1 LCETTVDGGTLAATT
16 EQRRRPKPS
25 DKKFGG
31 GFMPAD
37 ITAQNSPAVEL
48 AGAKRSHVRWY
59 VLLLISLMYMITYM
73 DRSNIS
79 IAAPAIAKEFGFNKT
94 EVALFF
100 SAFAWAYAAGQV
112 PGGWLA
118 DFFGPKRVL
127 LAIVPF
133 WSLMTAATA
142 WASGATSFFVVR
154 FVFGLGEAGAFPTAS
169 RAMQLWFPKS
179 ERGFVQG
186 MTHCFSRLAIAITPL
201 VAVVIMNAWGWR
213 WIFYI
218 FALLGILWSLVFFY
232 FYRNRPEDE
241 PRVNAAELAY
251 IRGTS
256 PNGEISPIATQ
267 LRSDVPWRAIFTS
280 PNMWFIAAA
289 YGCFFYGAYFYVSWF
304 PTYLLEFRH
313 LSLTSVGYLASLP
326 LISAMLGD
334 LAGGLLTD
342 HVLRKTGNLRLARRV
357 VAAPGLLLAALL
369 MIPAG
374 TTESAITAVL
384 CLTAS
389 NFFLELVLGP
399 AWAVPMDV
407 GGTSSGTVTA
417 VMNMVGAIGASISP
431 LVFGLLVERGS
442 WVAPFYVTAGVLTA
456 GSLIWIFLIDP
467 EKSVVD
473 RS

>member
-1 LCETTVDGGTLAATT
+1 
-16 EQRRRPKPS
+16 
-25 DKKFGG
+25 
-31 GFMPAD
+31 MPAD
-37 ITAQNSPAVEL
+37 VSAENGVAGKL
-48 AGAKRSHVRWY
+48 AGAKRTNIRWY

-79 IAAPAIAKEFGFNKT
+79 IAAPEMAKEFGFSKT

-127 LAIVPF
+127 LVIVPF

-142 WASGATSFFVVR
+142 WASGASSLFAVR
-154 FVFGLGEAGAFPTAS
+154 FAFGLGEAGAFPTAS

-201 VAVVIMNAWGWR
+201 AAVTIMNAWGWR

-218 FALLGILWSLVFFY
+218 FALLGIAWSVVFLL

-241 PRVNAAELAY
+241 ARVNTEELAH
-251 IRGTS
+251 IRGS
-256 PNGEISPIATQ
+256 LPNGEAHAAATL
-267 LRSDVPWRAIFTS
+267 LRSDVPWRSIFTS
-280 PNMWFIAAA
+280 PNMWFIAVA

-313 LSLTSVGYLASLP
+313 LSLNSVGYLASLP
-326 LISAMLGD
+326 LISAMAGD

-342 HVLRKTGNLRLARRV
+342 HVLRRTGNLRLARRV
-357 VAAPGLLLAALL
+357 VAAPGLFLAALL
-369 MIPAG
+369 LIPAG
-374 TTESAITAVL
+374 MTESAITAIL

-417 VMNMVGAIGASISP
+417 VMNMVGAVGASISP
-431 LVFGLLVERGS
+431 LVFGFLVERGS
-442 WVAPFYVTAGVLTA
+442 WVAPFFVTAAVLAA

-473 RS
+473 RHR

>member
-1 LCETTVDGGTLAATT
+1 MNGG
-16 EQRRRPKPS
+16 RS
-25 DKKFGG
+25 DQGGRKNGGDKTAGQKIDG

-37 ITAQNSPAVEL
+37 ITAQSDPVGSSPAIAF
-48 AGAKRSHVRWY
+48 AGAKRSHIRWY

-94 EVALFF
+94 EIALVF

-127 LAIVPF
+127 LVIVPF

-142 WASGATSFFVVR
+142 WASGATSLFVVR
-154 FVFGLGEAGAFPTAS
+154 FAFGLGEAGAFPTAS

-218 FALLGILWSLVFFY
+218 FALLGIAWSLVFFY

-241 PRVNAAELAY
+241 ARVNAAELAH
-251 IRGTS
+251 IRGTA
-256 PNGEISPIATQ
+256 NGEISPVATR

-313 LSLTSVGYLASLP
+313 LSLSSVGYLASLP

-369 MIPAG
+369 LIPAG
-374 TTESAITAVL
+374 TTDSAITAVL

-442 WVAPFYVTAGVLTA
+442 WVAPFYVTAGVLAA

-473 RS
+473 GS

>member
-1 LCETTVDGGTLAATT
+1 
-16 EQRRRPKPS
+16 
-25 DKKFGG
+25 
-31 GFMPAD
+31 MPAD
-37 ITAQNSPAVEL
+37 VTAASRPAGNL
-48 AGAKRSHVRWY
+48 AGVKRTNIRWY

-79 IAAPAIAKEFGFNKT
+79 IAAPEIAKEFGFSKT

-118 DFFGPKRVL
+118 DYFGPKRVL
-127 LAIVPF
+127 LVIVPF

-142 WASGATSFFVVR
+142 WASGASSFFWVR
-154 FVFGLGEAGAFPTAS
+154 FAFGLGEAGAFPTAS

-186 MTHCFSRLAIAITPL
+186 MTHCFSRLAIAITPPAA
-201 VAVVIMNAWGWR
+201 VAIMNVWGWR
-213 WIFYI
+213 WVFYI
-218 FALLGILWSLVFFY
+218 FALLGIIWSVAFLLL
-232 FYRNRPEDE
+232 YRNRPEDE
-241 PRVNAAELAY
+241 ARVNAEELAH
-251 IRGTS
+251 IRGPS
-256 PNGEISPIATQ
+256 PEGEINPAATQ
-267 LRSDVPWRAIFTS
+267 VRSDVPWRAIFTS

-313 LSLTSVGYLASLP
+313 LSLNSVGYLASLP
-326 LISAMLGD
+326 LISAMVGD

-342 HVLRKTGNLRLARRV
+342 HVLRITGNLRLARRV
-357 VAAPGLLLAALL
+357 VAAPGLFLAATLL
-369 MIPAG
+369 IPAA
-374 TTESAITAVL
+374 TTESAITAIL

-417 VMNMVGAIGASISP
+417 VMNMVGAVGASISP
-431 LVFGLLVERGS
+431 LVFGFLVERGS
-442 WVAPFYVTAGVLTA
+442 WIAPFYVTAAVLA
-456 GSLIWIFLIDP
+456 SGALIWIFLIDP
-467 EKSVVD
+467 EKSVVEPGPV
-473 RS
+473 RRLSS

>member
-1 LCETTVDGGTLAATT
+1 
-16 EQRRRPKPS
+16 
-25 DKKFGG
+25 
-31 GFMPAD
+31 MPAD
-37 ITAQNSPAVEL
+37 VTAEDGAAGQF
-48 AGAKRSHVRWY
+48 AGAKRTNIRWY

-79 IAAPAIAKEFGFNKT
+79 IAAPEIAREFGFSKT

-127 LAIVPF
+127 LVIVPF

-142 WASGATSFFVVR
+142 WASGATSLFWVR
-154 FVFGLGEAGAFPTAS
+154 FAFGLGEAGAFPTAS

-201 VAVVIMNAWGWR
+201 AAVMIMNAWGWR

-218 FALLGILWSLVFFY
+218 FALLGIAWSVVFFF
-232 FYRNRPEDE
+232 FYRNRPEE
-241 PRVNAAELAY
+241 EARVNAEELAY
-251 IRGTS
+251 IRGS
-256 PNGEISPIATQ
+256 LPNGEINPAAM
-267 LRSDVPWRAIFTS
+267 LVRSDVPWRSIFTS
-280 PNMWFIAAA
+280 PNMWFIAVA

-313 LSLTSVGYLASLP
+313 LSLSSVGYLASLP
-326 LISAMLGD
+326 LISAMVGD

-342 HVLRKTGNLRLARRV
+342 HVLRRTGNLRLARRV
-357 VAAPGLLLAALL
+357 VAAPGLFLAALL
-369 MIPAG
+369 LIPAG
-374 TTESAITAVL
+374 MTESALTAIL

-417 VMNMVGAIGASISP
+417 VMNMVGAVGASISP
-431 LVFGLLVERGS
+431 LVFGFLVERGS
-442 WVAPFYVTAGVLTA
+442 WVAPFFVTAAVLA
-456 GSLIWIFLIDP
+456 SGSLIWIFLIDP

-473 RS
+473 RHQSSSSR

>member
-1 LCETTVDGGTLAATT
+1 
-16 EQRRRPKPS
+16 
-25 DKKFGG
+25 
-31 GFMPAD
+31 MPAD
-37 ITAQNSPAVEL
+37 ITAQNSPAVEF

-79 IAAPAIAKEFGFNKT
+79 IAAPAIAREFGFNKT

-142 WASGATSFFVVR
+142 WASGATSFFMVR

-213 WIFYI
+213 WIFYV
-218 FALLGILWSLVFFY
+218 FALLGILWSLVFLY

-241 PRVNAAELAY
+241 PRVNAAELAH
-251 IRGTS
+251 IRGTL
-256 PNGEISPIATQ
+256 PNGEIGPVAMR

-313 LSLTSVGYLASLP
+313 LSLSSVGYLASLP

-374 TTESAITAVL
+374 TTDSAITAVL

-431 LVFGLLVERGS
+431 LVFGVLVERGS
-442 WVAPFYVTAGVLTA
+442 WVAPFYVTAGILAA

-473 RS
+473 

>member
-1 LCETTVDGGTLAATT
+1 
-16 EQRRRPKPS
+16 
-25 DKKFGG
+25 
-31 GFMPAD
+31 MPAD
-37 ITAQNSPAVEL
+37 ITAQSGLVETSPANAL
-48 AGAKRSHVRWY
+48 AGAKRSHIRWY

-127 LAIVPF
+127 LVIVPF

-142 WASGATSFFVVR
+142 WASGATSLFAIR
-154 FVFGLGEAGAFPTAS
+154 FAFGLGEAGAFPTAS

-213 WIFYI
+213 WIFYL
-218 FALLGILWSLVFFY
+218 FALLGIAWSVVFFY

-241 PRVNAAELAY
+241 PRVDAGELAH

-256 PNGEISPIATQ
+256 PNGDISPVATR
-267 LRSDVPWRAIFTS
+267 LRSNVPWRAIFTS

-313 LSLTSVGYLASLP
+313 LSLSSVGYLASLP
-326 LISAMLGD
+326 LISAMVGD
-334 LAGGLLTD
+334 VAGGVLTD
-342 HVLRKTGNLRLARRV
+342 HVLRKTGNLTLARRV

-369 MIPAG
+369 LIPAG
-374 TTESAITAVL
+374 TTDSAMVAIL

-431 LVFGLLVERGS
+431 LVFGFLVEQGS
-442 WVAPFYVTAGVLTA
+442 WVAPFYVTAGVLAT

-473 RS
+473 GA

>member
-1 LCETTVDGGTLAATT
+1 
-16 EQRRRPKPS
+16 
-25 DKKFGG
+25 
-31 GFMPAD
+31 MPAD
-37 ITAQNSPAVEL
+37 ITAQSDPVESRPAVQL
-48 AGAKRSHVRWY
+48 AGAKRTHVRWY

-127 LAIVPF
+127 LVIVPF

-142 WASGATSFFVVR
+142 WASGATSLFVVR
-154 FVFGLGEAGAFPTAS
+154 FAFGLGEAGAFPTAS

-213 WIFYI
+213 WIFYL
-218 FALLGILWSLVFFY
+218 FALLGIAWSLVFFY

-241 PRVNAAELAY
+241 KRVNAAELAH
-251 IRGTS
+251 IRDT
-256 PNGEISPIATQ
+256 PIGEISPVATR

-313 LSLTSVGYLASLP
+313 LSLSSVGYLASLP

-369 MIPAG
+369 LIPAG
-374 TTESAITAVL
+374 TTDSAITAVL

-431 LVFGLLVERGS
+431 LVFGLLVEQGS
-442 WVAPFYVTAGVLTA
+442 WVAPFYVTAGVLAA

-473 RS
+473 GS

>member
-1 LCETTVDGGTLAATT
+1 
-16 EQRRRPKPS
+16 
-25 DKKFGG
+25 
-31 GFMPAD
+31 MPAD
-37 ITAQNSPAVEL
+37 VTAASRPAGNL
-48 AGAKRSHVRWY
+48 AGVKRTNIRWY

-79 IAAPAIAKEFGFNKT
+79 IAAPEIAKEFGFSKT

-127 LAIVPF
+127 LVIVPF

-142 WASGATSFFVVR
+142 WASGASSFFWVR
-154 FVFGLGEAGAFPTAS
+154 FAFGLGEAGAFPTAS

-186 MTHCFSRLAIAITPL
+186 MTHCFSRLAIAITPPAA
-201 VAVVIMNAWGWR
+201 VAIMNVWGWR
-213 WIFYI
+213 WVFYI
-218 FALLGILWSLVFFY
+218 FALLGIIWSVAFLLL
-232 FYRNRPEDE
+232 YRNRPEDE
-241 PRVNAAELAY
+241 ARVNAEELAH
-251 IRGTS
+251 IRGPS
-256 PNGEISPIATQ
+256 PEGEINPAATQ
-267 LRSDVPWRAIFTS
+267 VRSHVPWRAIFTS

-313 LSLTSVGYLASLP
+313 LSLNSVGYLASLP
-326 LISAMLGD
+326 LISAMVGD

-342 HVLRKTGNLRLARRV
+342 HVLRITGNLRLARRV
-357 VAAPGLLLAALL
+357 VAAPGLFLAATLL
-369 MIPAG
+369 IPAA
-374 TTESAITAVL
+374 TTESAITAIL

-417 VMNMVGAIGASISP
+417 VMNMVGAVGASISP
-431 LVFGLLVERGS
+431 LVFGFLVERGS
-442 WVAPFYVTAGVLTA
+442 WIAPFYVTAAVLA
-456 GSLIWIFLIDP
+456 SGALIWIFLIDP
-467 EKSVVD
+467 EKSVVEPGPV
-473 RS
+473 RRLSS

>member
-1 LCETTVDGGTLAATT
+1 
-16 EQRRRPKPS
+16 
-25 DKKFGG
+25 
-31 GFMPAD
+31 MPAD
-37 ITAQNSPAVEL
+37 ITAQSDPVESRPAVQL
-48 AGAKRSHVRWY
+48 AGAKRTHVRWY

-127 LAIVPF
+127 LVIVPF

-142 WASGATSFFVVR
+142 WASGATSLFVVR
-154 FVFGLGEAGAFPTAS
+154 FAFGLGEAGAFPTAS

-201 VAVVIMNAWGWR
+201 VAVVIMKAWGWR

-218 FALLGILWSLVFFY
+218 FALLGIAWSLVFFY

-241 PRVNAAELAY
+241 ARVNAAELAH
-251 IRGTS
+251 IRDTQNS
-256 PNGEISPIATQ
+256 EISPVATR

-280 PNMWFIAAA
+280 SNMWFIAAA

-313 LSLTSVGYLASLP
+313 LSLSSVGYLASLP

-369 MIPAG
+369 LIPAG
-374 TTESAITAVL
+374 TTDSAITAVL

-431 LVFGLLVERGS
+431 LVFGLLVEQGS
-442 WVAPFYVTAGVLTA
+442 WVAPFYVTAGVLAA

-473 RS
+473 GS

>member
-1 LCETTVDGGTLAATT
+1 
-16 EQRRRPKPS
+16 
-25 DKKFGG
+25 
-31 GFMPAD
+31 MPAD
-37 ITAQNSPAVEL
+37 ITAESVAAVRL
-48 AGAKRSHVRWY
+48 AGAKRTHVRWY

-79 IAAPAIAKEFGFNKT
+79 IAAPAIAKEFGFSKT

-127 LAIVPF
+127 MVIVPF

-142 WASGATSFFVVR
+142 WAWGVTSLFVVR
-154 FVFGLGEAGAFPTAS
+154 FAFGLGEAGAFPTAS

-179 ERGFVQG
+179 ERGVVQG

-201 VAVVIMNAWGWR
+201 IAVVIMNAWGWR
-213 WIFYI
+213 WIFYS
-218 FALLGILWSLVFFY
+218 FALLGVLWSLVFFY

-241 PRVNAAELAY
+241 ARVNTAELAH
-251 IRGTS
+251 IRGTL
-256 PNGEISPIATQ
+256 PNGEIGAVAARAESK
-267 LRSDVPWRAIFTS
+267 VPWRTIFTS

-304 PTYLLEFRH
+304 PTYLFEFRH
-313 LSLTSVGYLASLP
+313 LSLSSVGYLAPLP

-334 LAGGLLTD
+334 LAGGILTD

-369 MIPAG
+369 LIPAG
-374 TTESAITAVL
+374 ATDSAMTAVL

-473 RS
+473 GA

>member
-1 LCETTVDGGTLAATT
+1 
-16 EQRRRPKPS
+16 
-25 DKKFGG
+25 
-31 GFMPAD
+31 MPAD
-37 ITAQNSPAVEL
+37 ITAQSSPAMAFV
-48 AGAKRSHVRWY
+48 GAKRTHIRWY

-79 IAAPAIAKEFGFNKT
+79 IAAPAIAKEFGFSKT

-127 LAIVPF
+127 LVIVPF

-142 WASGATSFFVVR
+142 WASSTTSFFVVR

-186 MTHCFSRLAIAITPL
+186 MTHCFS
-201 VAVVIMNAWGWR
+201 
-213 WIFYI
+213 
-218 FALLGILWSLVFFY
+218 LLGIAWSLVFFV

-241 PRVNAAELAY
+241 ERVNKAELAH
-251 IRGTS
+251 IRGTL
-256 PNGEISPIATQ
+256 PNGEIIPVTTKIESA
-267 LRSDVPWRAIFTS
+267 VPWRTIFTS

-313 LSLTSVGYLASLP
+313 LSLNSVGYLASLP

-334 LAGGLLTD
+334 LVGGILTD
-342 HVLRKTGNLRLARRV
+342 HILRKTGNLKLARRV
-357 VAAPGLLLAALL
+357 VAAPGLALAAVLL
-369 MIPAG
+369 IPAG
-374 TTESAITAVL
+374 TTDSAMTAVL

-431 LVFGLLVERGS
+431 LVFGFLVERGS
-442 WVAPFYVTAGVLTA
+442 WVAPFYVTAGVLTTGA
-456 GSLIWIFLIDP
+456 LIWIFLIDP

-473 RS
+473 G

>member
-1 LCETTVDGGTLAATT
+1 MSADTT
-16 EQRRRPKPS
+16 
-25 DKKFGG
+25 
-31 GFMPAD
+31 AD
-37 ITAQNSPAVEL
+37 SPARAL
-48 AGAKRSHVRWY
+48 AGAKPSRVRWY
-59 VLLLISLMYMITYM
+59 VLALISLMYMITYM

-79 IAAPAIAKEFGFNKT
+79 IAAPAIAKEFDFSKT
-94 EVALFF
+94 EIALLF

-118 DFFGPKRVL
+118 DYFGPKRVL

-142 WASGATSFFVVR
+142 WGFSLVSFFTIR
-154 FVFGLGEAGAFPTAS
+154 FAFGLGEAGAFPTAS

-179 ERGFVQG
+179 ERGLVQG
-186 MTHCFSRLAIAITPL
+186 VTHCFSRLAIAVTPL
-201 VAVVIMNAWGWR
+201 IAVLIMNAWGWR

-218 FALLGILWSLVFFY
+218 FALLGVAWSLVFLA

-241 PRVNAAELAY
+241 ARVNPQELAH
-251 IRGTS
+251 IRGTTVS
-256 PNGEISPIATQ
+256 AEAGPATL
-267 LRSDVPWRAIFTS
+267 LRSEVPWRAIFTS
-280 PNMWFIAAA
+280 PNMWFIALA

-313 LSLTSVGYLASLP
+313 LSLNSVGYLASLP
-326 LISAMLGD
+326 LISAMVGD
-334 LAGGLLTD
+334 VAGGVLTD

-357 VAAPGLLLAALL
+357 VAAPGLFLAALL
-369 MIPAG
+369 LIPAG
-374 TTESAITAVL
+374 TTDSAMIAIL

-417 VMNMVGAIGASISP
+417 VMNMVGAVGASISP
-431 LVFGLLVERGS
+431 LVFGFLVERGS
-442 WVAPFYVTAGVLTA
+442 WVAPFYVTAAVLA
-456 GSLIWIFLIDP
+456 SGSLIWIFLIDP
-467 EKSVVD
+467 QKSVVEA
-473 RS
+473 R

>member
-1 LCETTVDGGTLAATT
+1 
-16 EQRRRPKPS
+16 
-25 DKKFGG
+25 
-31 GFMPAD
+31 MPAE
-37 ITAQNSPAVEL
+37 IRASRPARSD
-48 AGAKRSHVRWY
+48 AGVKRTNIRWY

-79 IAAPAIAKEFGFNKT
+79 IAAPEIAKEFGFSKT

-142 WASGATSFFVVR
+142 WATGATSFFWVR
-154 FVFGLGEAGAFPTAS
+154 FAFGLGEAGAFPTAS

-201 VAVVIMNAWGWR
+201 IAVIIMNAWGWR

-218 FALLGILWSLVFFY
+218 FALLGIVWSVVFF
-232 FYRNRPEDE
+232 FLYRNRPEDE
-241 PRVNAAELAY
+241 ARVNAEELAH

-256 PNGEISPIATQ
+256 PDGEVTAAET
-267 LRSDVPWRAIFTS
+267 LVRSDVPWRTIFAS

-313 LSLTSVGYLASLP
+313 LSLSSVGYLASLP
-326 LISAMLGD
+326 LISAMVGD
-334 LAGGLLTD
+334 LVGGLLTD
-342 HVLRKTGNLRLARRV
+342 HVLRITGNLRLARRV
-357 VAAPGLLLAALL
+357 VAAPGLSLAALL
-369 MIPAG
+369 LIPAA
-374 TTESAITAVL
+374 TTDSAITAIL

-417 VMNMVGAIGASISP
+417 VMNMVGAVGASISP

-442 WVAPFYVTAGVLTA
+442 WIAPFYVTAAVLA
-456 GSLIWIFLIDP
+456 CGALIWIFLIDP

-473 RS
+473 PQPGRPIG

>member
-1 LCETTVDGGTLAATT
+1 
-16 EQRRRPKPS
+16 
-25 DKKFGG
+25 
-31 GFMPAD
+31 MPAD
-37 ITAQNSPAVEL
+37 ITAQSSPAMAF
-48 AGAKRSHVRWY
+48 AGAKRTHIRWY

-154 FVFGLGEAGAFPTAS
+154 FIFGLGEAGAFPTAS

-218 FALLGILWSLVFFY
+218 FALLGIAWSLVFFY

-241 PRVNAAELAY
+241 ARVNTAELAH
-251 IRGTS
+251 IRGTL
-256 PNGEISPIATQ
+256 PNGEISPATTQ
-267 LRSDVPWRAIFTS
+267 IQSAVPWRAIFTS

-313 LSLTSVGYLASLP
+313 LSLNSVGYLASLP

-342 HVLRKTGNLRLARRV
+342 DILRKTGNLRLARRV

-369 MIPAG
+369 LIPAG
-374 TTESAITAVL
+374 TTDSAITAVL

-473 RS
+473 GP